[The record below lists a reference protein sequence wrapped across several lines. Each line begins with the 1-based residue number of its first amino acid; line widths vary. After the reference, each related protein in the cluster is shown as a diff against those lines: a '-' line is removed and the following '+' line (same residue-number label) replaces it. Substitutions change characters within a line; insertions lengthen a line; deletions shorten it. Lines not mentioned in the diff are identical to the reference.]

1 MTLTLHEH
9 PFAAYC
15 WKALI
20 ACYELDV
27 PFERVFVGGAEDRAR
42 LAELWPV
49 GSIPVLV
56 DGDVVLGESSAIVEY
71 AAPALVPGVDARLW
85 DRVIDGQVMTPM
97 QKIVA
102 DSLRPG
108 DARDPY
114 GVQEARDTLDRA
126 YALLDDHLAGDDW
139 LAGEAFSLAD
149 CAAAPALFYAFVVH
163 RWDEAALPAL
173 TAYHERLTA
182 RPSVARVIEEA
193 RPYRVIF
200 PLPWPSYV
208 P

>member
-1 MTLTLHEH
+1 MTLVLHEH

-20 ACYELDV
+20 AFYERDV

-56 DGDVVLGESSAIVEY
+56 DGDACWASRRRSSSTST
-71 AAPALVPGVDARLW
+71 PALVHRASTRRLW

-102 DSLRPG
+102 DSLRPE

-114 GVQEARDTLDRA
+114 GVDEARATLDRA
-126 YALLDDHLAGDDW
+126 YALLDDQPRRTTGSPGRRSA
-139 LAGEAFSLAD
+139 S
-149 CAAAPALFYAFVVH
+149 P
-163 RWDEAALPAL
+163 
-173 TAYHERLTA
+173 TA
-182 RPSVARVIEEA
+182 RPPRRSSTRTSCTAGT
-193 RPYRVIF
+193 RPRCRA
-200 PLPWPSYV
+200 
-208 P
+208 

>member
-1 MTLTLHEH
+1 MTPVLHEH

-20 ACYELDV
+20 AFYELEV

-56 DGDVVLGESSAIVEY
+56 DADVVLGESSAIVEY
-71 AAPALVPGVDARLW
+71 AASALVTGLEARLW

-102 DSLRPG
+102 DSLRPE

-114 GVQEARDTLDRA
+114 GVEEARETLDRA
-126 YALLDDHLAGDDW
+126 YALLDDRITDAW

-163 RWDEAALPAL
+163 RWDGLPAL
-173 TAYHERLTA
+173 TAYYDRLMA

-193 RPYRVIF
+193 RPYREVF
-200 PLPWPSYV
+200 PLPWPDYV
-208 P
+208 A